1 MNEFLI
7 TMFEPTQ
14 VSECTIMLAFSF
26 MAVMVASVVFYA
38 ALFQINKRQNVRH
51 EQLMGLLNHVMDSY
65 KKELDVRTRRYYQER
80 ASAPDN
86 GPGKKYPRLTALV
99 GGSRQ

>member
-1 MNEFLI
+1 
-7 TMFEPTQ
+7 
-14 VSECTIMLAFSF
+14 
-26 MAVMVASVVFYA
+26 
-38 ALFQINKRQNVRH
+38 
-51 EQLMGLLNHVMDSY
+51 LMGLLNHVMDSY

-86 GPGKKYPRLTALV
+86 GPGKEYPRLTALV